1 MLILVG
7 VTVNVALNGGL
18 FETANKA
25 VKQTQKEADREI
37 LQAAVIAA
45 LNEQLKIEKAQAI
58 SKNLPDGWDVTGAD
72 GGPYICTS
80 PKGNIFIVDQNGEIT
95 EPPELP
101 EGLEEGKEFPMD
113 ADQDGTDETW
123 IVLYKTASHLNTNE
137 IEVISKNVM
146 GETLTLGKDDE
157 SAQTPGDIDSDGT
170 ANSNVDKAIYSF
182 ENSVNR
188 LNNYCKDLIKIG
200 NLGVRSVGS
209 NPSDKSYVNTAHT
222 NDPTHLTEWTDAG
235 KTEWSKYKSL
245 AGTTDTNSDT
255 DCNKMNAL
263 GIKVAN
269 NSEGTAT
276 EYWLASRSVYEG
288 WDASYPIGSVGFNVK
303 CVRTS
308 GDILND
314 NLWRV
319 NSYGITYMYNP
330 AYAVRP
336 VIKLPYKY

>member
-123 IVLYKTASHLNTNE
+123 IVLYKTANE
-137 IEVISKNVM
+137 IEVISKNTM
-146 GETLTLGKDDE
+146 GNLALGAADE
-157 SAQTPGDIDSDGT
+157 EPIEKAIDSY
-170 ANSNVDKAIYSF
+170 NNAIDII
-182 ENSVNR
+182 
-188 LNNYCKDLIKIG
+188 NNYCKDLIKIG

-209 NPSDKSYVNTAHT
+209 KPSDPSYKNTSKPYAIE
-222 NDPTHLTEWTDAG
+222 HLDEWRDQNA
-235 KTEWSKYKSL
+235 W
-245 AGTTDTNSDT
+245 TTYGVLGEGADGNSNEDYTKMYTLGIETSGDTNP
-255 DCNKMNAL
+255 
-263 GIKVAN
+263 
-269 NSEGTAT
+269 
-276 EYWLASRSVYEG
+276 YWLASRSVNEY
-288 WDASYPIGSVGFNVK
+288 WYDSFSDGSVYFG
-303 CVRTS
+303 VRYMRSS
-308 GDILND
+308 GDRRD
-314 NLWRV
+314 YDLWGVSSQR
-319 NSYGITYMYNP
+319 
-330 AYAVRP
+330 RH
-336 VIKLPYKY
+336 